1 MTNDISRVYNRS
13 IMKINKEKDNKVIEM
28 REQFGCTWAAI
39 GAVYGISRQGA
50 QDYYRRAKK
59 RQAAKRSK
67 IERFIDRIINWYWKK
82 RIIEPDARED

>member
-1 MTNDISRVYNRS
+1 MIKVDT
-13 IMKINKEKDNKVIEM
+13 EKDKKIIDM
-28 REQFGCTWAAI
+28 RERLNYSWTLI
-39 GAVYGISRQGA
+39 GATYGISRQGA

-67 IERFIDRIINWYWKK
+67 IERFIDRIISWYWKK